1 MSGKAESRLVYSSIS
16 MSERVANLGVK
27 GALLFTWLLTHCDSQ
42 GRMLGKPM
50 VVKAEVVPFLEDIT
64 AEEVHGS
71 LLKMADENL
80 IYYYQDKKGR
90 QLIQV
95 VDWWE
100 YQSKLKHMSA
110 SLYEAPDGWLD
121 KLPQRDEQGRFTGS
135 VP

>member
-1 MSGKAESRLVYSSIS
+1 MSMVPTSMNWKLKGVIMTPPRASGFTPFPVLPPWRSPMSGKAESRLVYSSIS

-71 LLKMADENL
+71 LLKMAD
-80 IYYYQDKKGR
+80 
-90 QLIQV
+90 
-95 VDWWE
+95 
-100 YQSKLKHMSA
+100 
-110 SLYEAPDGWLD
+110 
-121 KLPQRDEQGRFTGS
+121 
-135 VP
+135 